1 MLKRL
6 FLLIAA
12 LVGFGGPAFAEVE
25 APQQSCSDGVC
36 RVRLTA
42 DQILQQ
48 ADRLVSEH
56 RFDEAAPL
64 LAALD
69 HAPQLAMERDFLKGY
84 SAIETGDV
92 DSAIRIFRSV
102 LKNHPEQTR
111 VRLELARALMM
122 QGKAQSAD
130 HHFRLAQQDKTL
142 SDDVAGMVRSTRG
155 VLRQKKTTSFAL
167 DFGIA
172 PDSNITNGTN
182 AETVTVNLG
191 PFEIPLTLDEN
202 ARAKSGTGQFMTLSG
217 SARTGFI
224 GESSLLIEGSTQV
237 TNYRGKSHDDLGTEL
252 AVGPELSIGKQT
264 TLTAQAVGS
273 QRWYGGKRAAT
284 AYGLRLGVQRDIGK
298 SQRLGFTLD
307 ARRTDSG
314 FSPVYNG
321 WQLGGYA
328 TFEKVIA
335 RRFIGSASLFGRRDA
350 LASAGYSNKEVGVN
364 LGMGGELPLGINAS
378 LSAGA
383 SKAWYDAPLGVF
395 SSDPRKDTR
404 LNGRAQ
410 IGLRS
415 VRVLG
420 FSPSVSYT
428 YSKSLSNLTLYD
440 NKRSRVRF
448 ALARY
453 F

>member
-6 FLLIAA
+6 FLAFAVLI
-12 LVGFGGPAFAEVE
+12 GFGAPAFAEVE
-25 APQQSCSDGVC
+25 APQQSCTDGVC
-36 RVRLTA
+36 RTRMTA
-42 DQILQQ
+42 DQVLQQ
-48 ADRLVSEH
+48 ADQLVSAH
-56 RFDEAAPL
+56 RFEEAAPL

-69 HAPQLAMERDFLKGY
+69 NAPQLAMERDFLKGY
-84 SAIETGDV
+84 SAIETGKV
-92 DSAIRIFRSV
+92 DEAIRIFRSV

-172 PDSNITNGTN
+172 PDTNITNGTN
-182 AETVTVNLG
+182 AETINVNLG
-191 PFEIPLTLDEN
+191 PFEIPLTLDES

-217 SARTGFI
+217 TSRTGFI
-224 GESSLLIEGSTQV
+224 GGSKLLIEGSTQM
-237 TNYRGKSHDDLGTEL
+237 TNYRGKSYDDLGTEL
-252 AVGPELSIGKQT
+252 AVGPELSIGKQS
-264 TLTAQAVGS
+264 TLSLQAVGS

-284 AYGLRLGVQRDIGK
+284 GYGVRFSLQKDIGT
-298 SQRLGFTLD
+298 SQRIGLSLD

-314 FSPVYNG
+314 FSPVYSG
-321 WQLGGYA
+321 WQIGGYA
-328 TFEKVIA
+328 SYERVIA
-335 RRFIGSASLFGRRDA
+335 RRFIASATLFGRRDA
-350 LASAGYSNKEVGVN
+350 LASASYSNKEVGGN
-364 LGMGGELPLGINAS
+364 LGIGGELPLGINAS

-383 SKAWYDAPLGVF
+383 SKAWYDAPLGF
-395 SSDPRKDTR
+395 LSSDPRRDTR

-440 NKRSRVRF
+440 SKRSRIRF